1 MIVVRSFLYFH
12 LMATLLLYQF
22 LKHFR
27 QSCTISRTVEE
38 IKKQYANIK
47 QRGMYILVI
56 KVPGLIIIFTFVFF
70 YLIIIFKPFMQS
82 CLMI

>member
-47 QRGMYILVI
+47 QKGMFILAI
-56 KVPGLIIIFTFVFF
+56 KVPGLIIIFTFVIFLFDNFF
-70 YLIIIFKPFMQS
+70 
-82 CLMI
+82 

>member
-47 QRGMYILVI
+47 QRGMFILAI

-70 YLIIIFKPFMQS
+70 YLIIIFKPFMQR